1 MELLFDPQ
9 SVGLAT
15 VELYRHDFSLASCPP
30 GFCALIVAFSSPCGQ
45 EAVISKPL
53 SESERALGER
63 CLRETPFRGLPGR
76 VPRPPVPGRRLLRW
90 LPAPRPGVSSPPCTA
105 RTPERYAP
113 PRA

>member
-76 VPRPPVPGRRLLRW
+76 VPG
-90 LPAPRPGVSSPPCTA
+90 PRPGVSSPPCTA